1 MKNDEPKSP
10 PKPTEKAAKCS
21 GGRETEFCFKNQRT
35 ILQNTSFVYTWLDQC
50 RNCFESAS
58 CTVTEFDALFFSLF
72 LTNAWCWKGL
82 FKIEKEFS
90 MYIKKDNFFFH
101 ILCCVFKFKTEA
113 HFKMLSRLLLKLS
126 SFYFKIM
133 LLLIIKR
140 TKVFVF
146 QQSCFKNPK
155 LT

>member
-90 MYIKKDNFFFH
+90 MYIKKRTFF
-101 ILCCVFKFKTEA
+101 ICCCVFKFKAEA

-133 LLLIIKR
+133 LLLIMKW
-140 TKVFVF
+140 TKC
-146 QQSCFKNPK
+146 SCFSNQN
-155 LT
+155 